1 MAYNYRTSGD
11 LDELQYLEPHL
22 RLLLDFFY
30 SLVDEEVGLLGD
42 CDERIRLESRLS
54 IGKFGK
60 ESFPTYANALF
71 CLSLISAAEVFRFLG
86 NDSDAESTLENA
98 AEIAARLRERNFD
111 PAVRLFRQS
120 TERDC
125 SATNDS
131 HNLFAN
137 FTALIGGLMED
148 DEFHV
153 FFENYFLDDSPYV
166 RSPEARNPY
175 FHFFFMETMFALGQK
190 EWAAEYFREYW
201 SQRICRQSGSW
212 LTWRG
217 TPSSAS
223 LRFQNGNLV
232 SPNVFM
238 VREIAGIRAADPA
251 HSAVYFS
258 PALTLTDFVDMT
270 LPTSSGIIRLH
281 WEKVADGGLKILIE
295 STYPLRVLPELTP
308 EQLAATEFTLSEN
321 VTLLQR
327 EPEPENAE
335 E

>member
-1 MAYNYRTSGD
+1 M
-11 LDELQYLEPHL
+11 
-22 RLLLDFFY
+22 
-30 SLVDEEVGLLGD
+30 LGD

-60 ESFPTYANALF
+60 ESFPTYANSLF

-111 PAVRLFRQS
+111 PEVQLFRQS
-120 TERDC
+120 TERDS
-125 SATNDS
+125 SASNDA

-137 FTALIGGLMED
+137 FTALIGGLMND
-148 DEFHV
+148 DEFQR
-153 FFENYFLDDSPYV
+153 FFDQYFLDEPPYD

-190 EWAAEYFREYW
+190 DWAAEYFREYW
-201 SQRICRQSGSW
+201 SRRICKDSGAW

-217 TPSSAS
+217 TPSFAS

-232 SPNVFM
+232 SPNVFL

-251 HSAVYFS
+251 HSAIYLS
-258 PALTLTDFVDMT
+258 PALNLADQVNLN
-270 LPTSSGIIRLH
+270 LPTVSGMLMLH
-281 WEKVADGGLKILIE
+281 WEKLADGGLKIRLE
-295 STYPLRVLPELTP
+295 STYPLRVLPELSP
-308 EQLAATEFTLSEN
+308 GQLAQTEFVLSEN

-327 EPEPENAE
+327 ERVPEDGGGEDVE
-335 E
+335 